1 MPTVA
6 LINGHAYAGGFM
18 LAMMHDYRI
27 MNPSKGFLCLP
38 ELHMGIPFQPAMIS
52 IFREKLTALTFRK
65 LVLEARRYNASDA
78 LADGILDGLG
88 GFEEAM
94 AFARKIGLP
103 GFGDT
108 KVYGELKREM
118 WPVTL
123 RNLDLAVHGKEV
135 DADTV
140 KEKERQGKEE
150 SVVAWEEKE
159 GRSKL

>member
-1 MPTVA
+1 
-6 LINGHAYAGGFM
+6 M

-27 MNPSKGFLCLP
+27 MNPSKGYLCLP

-65 LVLEARRYNASDA
+65 LVLEAQRYKASDA
-78 LADGILDGLG
+78 LEDGILDGLG
-88 GFEEAM
+88 GLDEAM

-108 KVYGELKREM
+108 RVYGELKREM

-123 RNLDLAVHGKEV
+123 RNLDVAVHGDEI
-135 DADTV
+135 DADAV
-140 KEKERQGKEE
+140 KSRERQGKEK
-150 SVVAWEEKE
+150 SVVTWEERE